1 MVTEGGRGWPKVIVR
16 EGEKILPL
24 RNFTSRIVLGKPGIL
39 FFSKRKRQRSG
50 REERKKERKGK
61 NGETISASK
70 MSAFERFRRGVFFLF
85 FFSSHPPSS
94 SPLASV
100 EKQHDGDPGATMF
113 ALANRFPGGQA
124 SLRPGDTDCQSIC
137 PSRWSLIRQQC

>member
-39 FFSKRKRQRSG
+39 FFEAKTSKIRKRG
-50 REERKKERKGK
+50 KKERKKGK
-61 NGETISASK
+61 KWRNDI
-70 MSAFERFRRGVFFLF
+70 GVENVGVRTVSTRCFFLF